1 MARLLPQKAIPE
13 FLKAYKVQEFGADC
27 PPEKLKVKV
36 WDHYGTKPADEANAP
51 GTGTFIAAVVICD
64 ECSRHVELNRE
75 RLSKS
80 AA

>member
-27 PPEKLKVKV
+27 PPGKLTVKV
-36 WDHYGTKPADEANAP
+36 WDLYGAKPADEANAP
-51 GTGTFIAAVVICD
+51 GTGKFIAALVICD
-64 ECSRHVELNRE
+64 ECSRHVELDRE
-75 RLSKS
+75 RLSKP